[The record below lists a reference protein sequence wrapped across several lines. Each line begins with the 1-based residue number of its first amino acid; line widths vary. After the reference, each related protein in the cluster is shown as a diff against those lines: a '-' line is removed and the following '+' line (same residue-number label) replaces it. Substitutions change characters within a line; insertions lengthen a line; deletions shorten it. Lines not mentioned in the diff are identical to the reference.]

1 MPGHSLCLLSCFPQ
15 YSCTGDRLNR
25 NVCAG
30 NDEAISFLEGLLDD
44 ILDIF
49 DGIFIH
55 CGGDEVIKS
64 GWQYCPKCTQRMK
77 DNGLL
82 TYDKLHGWFTTHFL
96 SYLESKGWRLIG
108 WDEILDSYYELPE
121 STVVMAWNGLEVGL
135 KAARLE
141 LDVILSPSP
150 YLYLDY
156 CQFAVAE
163 QYEYFGSFRNCYK
176 IHPYDPL
183 RGLEEQYHKHILGVQ
198 GDIGSAYT
206 WSRDKLQYKT
216 FTRCLSVAEIAS
228 IVRAVGFCFGDSGHS
243 PSILLEFCASNLK
256 RRIKK
261 LTASERVGVIVEVSS
276 AMESVHSAGVIHRDL
291 KLENILLD
299 DDNHA
304 KVSDFGLSGF
314 IEQESGGWSRTQ
326 MVGTA
331 SYMAPELVQGRK
343 DYDEKVDVYAFGV
356 VVFMI
361 VTKGERPGISAFD
374 VGNGKKAAIPMSVS
388 RFSRNLIEKCWSF
401 KASDRPSFSE
411 INDLLRGNEDKLI

>member
-1 MPGHSLCLLSCFPQ
+1 MVS
-15 YSCTGDRLNR
+15 T
-25 NVCAG
+25 
-30 NDEAISFLEGLLDD
+30 
-44 ILDIF
+44 
-49 DGIFIH
+49 
-55 CGGDEVIKS
+55 
-64 GWQYCPKCTQRMK
+64 
-77 DNGLL
+77 
-82 TYDKLHGWFTTHFL
+82 HG
-96 SYLESKGWRLIG
+96 
-108 WDEILDSYYELPE
+108 
-121 STVVMAWNGLEVGL
+121 
-135 KAARLE
+135 
-141 LDVILSPSP
+141 
-150 YLYLDY
+150 
-156 CQFAVAE
+156 
-163 QYEYFGSFRNCYK
+163 
-176 IHPYDPL
+176 
-183 RGLEEQYHKHILGVQ
+183 
-198 GDIGSAYT
+198 
-206 WSRDKLQYKT
+206 
-216 FTRCLSVAEIAS
+216 
-228 IVRAVGFCFGDSGHS
+228 

-256 RRIKK
+256 
-261 LTASERVGVIVEVSS
+261 
-276 AMESVHSAGVIHRDL
+276 SVHSAGVIHRDL

-299 DDNHA
+299 EDNHA

>member
-1 MPGHSLCLLSCFPQ
+1 M
-15 YSCTGDRLNR
+15 RKKENR
-25 NVCAG
+25 
-30 NDEAISFLEGLLDD
+30 
-44 ILDIF
+44 
-49 DGIFIH
+49 
-55 CGGDEVIKS
+55 
-64 GWQYCPKCTQRMK
+64 R
-77 DNGLL
+77 
-82 TYDKLHGWFTTHFL
+82 
-96 SYLESKGWRLIG
+96 
-108 WDEILDSYYELPE
+108 
-121 STVVMAWNGLEVGL
+121 
-135 KAARLE
+135 
-141 LDVILSPSP
+141 
-150 YLYLDY
+150 
-156 CQFAVAE
+156 
-163 QYEYFGSFRNCYK
+163 
-176 IHPYDPL
+176 
-183 RGLEEQYHKHILGVQ
+183 
-198 GDIGSAYT
+198 
-206 WSRDKLQYKT
+206 
-216 FTRCLSVAEIAS
+216 
-228 IVRAVGFCFGDSGHS
+228 
-243 PSILLEFCASNLK
+243 
-256 RRIKK
+256 
-261 LTASERVGVIVEVSS
+261 ASERVGVIVEVSS

-299 DDNHA
+299 EDNHA